1 MQPESNYA
9 KLHLIVMA
17 HILSSSS
24 VVNLLFFTILQKKL
38 QKLSSMYILGMLCWK
53 GQWGAFLSI
62 FRPMTFILDQNK
74 RIAYS
79 LIGTRFDGFQLQK
92 EIFVKI

>member
-1 MQPESNYA
+1 MSEKARIEQVDRRKRISKGEDET
-9 KLHLIVMA
+9 HL
-17 HILSSSS
+17 
-24 VVNLLFFTILQKKL
+24 
-38 QKLSSMYILGMLCWK
+38 SMYILGMLGWK

-79 LIGTRFDGFQLQK
+79 LIGTRFESFQLQK
-92 EIFVKI
+92 YIFVKI